1 MTWNDSFLQVSAISS
16 PCHGLCYN
24 HFSSDLFSMENI
36 NDGNLRLIKI
46 NEEQQNYLR
55 KSLLMTDQWEILY
68 QQLA

>member
-1 MTWNDSFLQVSAISS
+1 MMV
-16 PCHGLCYN
+16 
-24 HFSSDLFSMENI
+24 
-36 NDGNLRLIKI
+36 NLRLIKI